1 VSPTRYSLR
10 DETVEKR
17 MDESPCVEYA
27 KAMCER
33 TPTMH
38 RNVDSGTTQRAAVA
52 SKIVFAPREGE
63 PVPLKVKTCE
73 SNRISGWFWVVP
85 SDVPFMNDVEKST
98 TIAARCAIRPR
109 VPPNQFPRSSA
120 R

>member
-1 VSPTRYSLR
+1 
-10 DETVEKR
+10 

-63 PVPLKVKTCE
+63 PVPLEVKTCE